1 MEFKDYYKILG
12 VKENADLKDIK
23 KAYRKL
29 ALKFHPD
36 MNPDAGAEEKFKQ
49 VAEAYEVL
57 KDDTKRAEY
66 DEMKR
71 YGSSAEQGFKAP
83 PGWQP
88 HRGGENFGS
97 SADFSDF
104 FNSVFGAGQ
113 DSFRQPG
120 QQQPNQYKGQDLE
133 MEVPI
138 FLEESVSGLTKNIEF
153 LVPVFDGSQT
163 KQVKKSLKVKIPA
176 GIADGERI
184 RVKGQGAPG
193 HGGPGQGSA
202 SGKNQLNGDL
212 FLHIRLVPH
221 PLFDVQGINLL
232 LTVPL
237 NPWEAALGT
246 KLEVP
251 TLNGKINLNIP
262 ANSGTG
268 KKLRIKGK
276 GLKNKAAQ
284 GDLLVIIKIDIPPTT
299 SDETKKLWEQL
310 AEKEQYNPRQDW
322 SK

>member
-12 VKENADLKDIK
+12 VEENAELKDIK

-29 ALKFHPD
+29 ALMFHPD
-36 MNPDAGAEEKFKQ
+36 MNPDSGAEEKFKQ

-66 DEMKR
+66 DDMKR
-71 YGSSAEQGFKAP
+71 YGSSSEQGFKAP
-83 PGWQP
+83 PGWRP
-88 HRGGENFGS
+88 SEGGAGNSGS

-113 DSFRQPG
+113 GHSRHAGHQNSELF
-120 QQQPNQYKGQDLE
+120 KGQDLD

-138 FLEESVSGLTKNIEF
+138 FLEESVAGITKNIEF
-153 LVPVFDGSQT
+153 MVPVFDGRKTQHT
-163 KQVKKSLKVKIPA
+163 KKSLKVKIPA

-184 RVKGQGAPG
+184 RLKGQGAPG
-193 HGGPGQGSA
+193 QGSA
-202 SGKNQLNGDL
+202 SNNNKLNGDL
-212 FLHIRLVPH
+212 FLHVRLVPH

-232 LTVPL
+232 LTVTL

-262 ANSGTG
+262 AASRSG

-276 GLKNKAAQ
+276 GLKSKTAQ
-284 GDLLVIIKIDIPPTT
+284 GDLLAIIKIDIPPNT
-299 SDETKKLWEQL
+299 SDEAKRLWKQL
-310 AEKEQYNPRQDW
+310 AEVEKYNPREDW
-322 SK
+322 SN

>member
-1 MEFKDYYKILG
+1 MEFKDYYQILD
-12 VKENADLKDIK
+12 VDENADLKDIK
-23 KAYRKL
+23 KAYRRL

-36 MNPDAGAEEKFKQ
+36 MNPDEGAEEKFKQ

-71 YGSSAEQGFKAP
+71 YGSSSEQGFKAP
-83 PGWQP
+83 PGWRP
-88 HRGGENFGS
+88 SGGGAAENSGS

-113 DSFRQPG
+113 GHSRYAG
-120 QQQPNQYKGQDLE
+120 QQNSELFKGQDLD

-138 FLEESVSGLTKNIEF
+138 FLEESVAGITKTIEF
-153 LVPVFDGSQT
+153 MVPVFDGRQT
-163 KQVKKSLKVKIPA
+163 QHLQKSLKVKIPA

-184 RVKGQGAPG
+184 RLKGQGS
-193 HGGPGQGSA
+193 PGQGSA
-202 SGKNQLNGDL
+202 SNNNTLNGDL

-221 PLFDVQGINLL
+221 PLFDVQGVNIL

-237 NPWEAALGT
+237 TPWEAALGT

-262 ANSGTG
+262 PDSRSG

-276 GLKNKAAQ
+276 GLKTKTAQ
-284 GDLLVIIKIDIPPTT
+284 GDLLAILKIDIPPSTT
-299 SDETKKLWEQL
+299 SETKKLWEQL
-310 AEKEQYNPRQDW
+310 AEVEQYNPREDW
-322 SK
+322 SN

>member
-12 VKENADLKDIK
+12 VDDSAELKDIK

-57 KDDTKRAEY
+57 KNEDKRAEY

-88 HRGGENFGS
+88 SGGNRGGNAGS

-104 FNSVFGAGQ
+104 FNSVFGGAS
-113 DSFRQPG
+113 DSFRQSG
-120 QQQPNQYKGQDLE
+120 QQQSHQYKGQDLE

-138 FLEESVSGLTKNIEF
+138 FLEESVSGLTKTLEYVI
-153 LVPVFDGSQT
+153 PVFDGKQS

-184 RVKGQGAPG
+184 RVKGQGAPS
-193 HGGPGQGSA
+193 HGAGNDD
-202 SGKNQLNGDL
+202 KQLNGDL

-232 LTVPL
+232 LTVPIT
-237 NPWEAALGT
+237 PWEAVLGT

-262 ANSGTG
+262 ANSHTG

-276 GLKNKAAQ
+276 GLKNKTAQ
-284 GDLLVIIKIDIPPTT
+284 GDMLVIIKIDIPPTT
-299 SDETKKLWEQL
+299 NNETKKLWEQL
-310 AEKEQYNPRQDW
+310 AEKDQYNPRQDW
-322 SK
+322 SN

>member
-1 MEFKDYYKILG
+1 MEFKDYYKILD
-12 VKENADLKDIK
+12 VKEDADLKEIK

-71 YGSSAEQGFKAP
+71 YGSSSEQGFKAP

-88 HRGGENFGS
+88 SGGAGHSAS

-104 FNSVFGAGQ
+104 FNSVFGGGQ
-113 DSFRQPG
+113 DGFRHAR
-120 QQQPNQYKGQDLE
+120 QQQSNQFKGQDLE

-138 FLEESVSGLTKNIEF
+138 FLEESVSGMTKSLEYQ
-153 LVPVFDGSQT
+153 VPVFDGRQT
-163 KQVKKSLKVKIPA
+163 TQLKKSLKVKIPA
-176 GIADGERI
+176 GITDGERI

-193 HGGPGQGSA
+193 QGA
-202 SGKNQLNGDL
+202 AIGDNKLNGDL

-232 LTVPL
+232 LTLPL
-237 NPWEAALGT
+237 TPWEAALGI

-251 TLNGKINLNIP
+251 TLSGKINLSIP
-262 ANSGTG
+262 PNSRTG

-276 GLKNKAAQ
+276 GLKNKTAQ
-284 GDLLVIIKIDIPPTT
+284 GDLLVIIKIDIPPET
-299 SDETKKLWEQL
+299 SDETKELWKQL
-310 AEKEQYNPRQDW
+310 ADAEQYNPREDW
-322 SK
+322 SN

>member
-1 MEFKDYYKILG
+1 VEFKDYYQILG
-12 VKENADLKDIK
+12 VDENANLKDIK
-23 KAYRKL
+23 KSYRKL

-36 MNPDAGAEEKFKQ
+36 MNPEAGAEEQFKQ

-71 YGSSAEQGFKAP
+71 YGSSSEQGFKPP
-83 PGWQP
+83 PGWQSP
-88 HRGGENFGS
+88 RGGTNSGS

-104 FNSVFGAGQ
+104 FNSIFGAGQ
-113 DSFRQPG
+113 DGFKQSA
-120 QQQPNQYKGQDLE
+120 QQPHQIKGQDLE

-138 FLEESVSGLTKNIEF
+138 FLEESVSGLTKNIEY
-153 LVPVFDGSQT
+153 LVPVFDGRQT

-184 RVKGQGAPG
+184 RVKGQGGQA
-193 HGGPGQGSA
+193 QGSG

-221 PLFDVQGINLL
+221 PLFDVQGLNLL
-232 LTVPL
+232 LTLPL
-237 NPWEAALGT
+237 APWEAALGK

-262 ANSGTG
+262 SNTRSGN
-268 KKLRIKGK
+268 KLRIKGK
-276 GLKNKAAQ
+276 GLKNKSVQ

-299 SDETKKLWEQL
+299 SNETKRLWEQL
-310 AEKEQYNPRQDW
+310 SEVEKFNPRQDW
-322 SK
+322 SN